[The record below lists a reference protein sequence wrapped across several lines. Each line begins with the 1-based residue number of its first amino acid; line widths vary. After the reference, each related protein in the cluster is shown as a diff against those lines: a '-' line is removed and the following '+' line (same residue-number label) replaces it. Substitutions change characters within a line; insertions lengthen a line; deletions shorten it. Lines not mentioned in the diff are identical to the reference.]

1 MVRDLSDLKAH
12 NPHSLTNDSLQETNI
27 LADTYDEND
36 PPNAAFNTTTQLT
49 SNQTNNRQ
57 YQSWDPPEGS
67 NIRLVEVEED
77 LCGLTNAK
85 LVFMDWEASY
95 SSYQRAIGEEFSSF
109 DFGVIFAES
118 LEVTTVETLLEESK
132 FSNFEI
138 GESSGTT
145 HDNKDLQV
153 IGGTLTRMIPREAQY
168 ENKSM
173 NHNLTCQHVDNTV
186 GNLEFSTHTWEIS
199 PQLAVSILLSL
210 CYKTQS
216 PTSLLNHL
224 QGLTQSFMQLN
235 GLSMRQLNDPRIHYD
250 AALSN
255 HHASTEVMFYDP
267 SLSFNKL
274 QYQ

>member
-85 LVFMDWEASY
+85 LVFMDWETSY

-118 LEVTTVETLLEESK
+118 LEVTMVETLLEESK

-138 GESSGTT
+138 GESSGTA

-153 IGGTLTRMIPREAQY
+153 IGGTLTRMIPKEAQY

-199 PQLAVSILLSL
+199 P
-210 CYKTQS
+210 
-216 PTSLLNHL
+216 
-224 QGLTQSFMQLN
+224 
-235 GLSMRQLNDPRIHYD
+235 
-250 AALSN
+250 
-255 HHASTEVMFYDP
+255 
-267 SLSFNKL
+267 
-274 QYQ
+274 

>member
-1 MVRDLSDLKAH
+1 M
-12 NPHSLTNDSLQETNI
+12 
-27 LADTYDEND
+27 
-36 PPNAAFNTTTQLT
+36 
-49 SNQTNNRQ
+49 
-57 YQSWDPPEGS
+57 
-67 NIRLVEVEED
+67 EVEEG
-77 LCGLTNAK
+77 LCGLTNAE

-118 LEVTTVETLLEESK
+118 LEVTMVETLPEESK

-138 GESSGTT
+138 GESGGTT

-173 NHNLTCQHVDNTV
+173 NHNLTCQHVDNIV

-235 GLSMRQLNDPRIHYD
+235 GLSMRQLNDPKIHYD

-255 HHASTEVMFYDP
+255 QHASTEVMFYDP
-267 SLSFNKL
+267 NLSFNKL
-274 QYQ
+274 QYQQPKKPSPK